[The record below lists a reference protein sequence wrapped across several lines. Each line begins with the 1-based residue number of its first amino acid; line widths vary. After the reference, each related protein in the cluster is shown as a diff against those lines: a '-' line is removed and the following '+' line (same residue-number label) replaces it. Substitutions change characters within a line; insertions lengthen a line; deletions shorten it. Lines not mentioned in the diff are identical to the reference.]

1 MVEAGDEESR
11 SVELLKTLRADIDM
25 FKLVH
30 PEKGSTKYLYYPDFR
45 ALLLFR
51 LATWCF
57 ERSLLRPFAY
67 ALTVWND
74 LICGVWI
81 GPRVQA
87 GPGLFLGHP
96 RGLVIN
102 PGTKIGKYCS
112 ILQRVTIG
120 GPNVTIGD
128 YVEINAGAAIIS
140 NARGKSKLTVGSHS
154 IIGAGAVV
162 VNDVPDCSVV
172 VGVPGRVV
180 KKITPVDDWVSFRK
194 ARNESGWE
202 TDDSSAR

>member
-1 MVEAGDEESR
+1 MAEAGAEEKHR
-11 SVELLKTLRADIDM
+11 MELLKTLKADIDM
-25 FKLVH
+25 FNLVH
-30 PEKGSTKYLYYPDFR
+30 PEKGLTKYIYYPDFR
-45 ALLLFR
+45 ALFLFR
-51 LATWCF
+51 LAIWCF

-96 RGLVIN
+96 RGLVVN
-102 PGTKIGKYCS
+102 PSTKIGKCCS
-112 ILQRVTIG
+112 ILQGVTIG
-120 GPNVTIGD
+120 GPNVTVGD

-140 NARGKSKLTVGSHS
+140 NARGKRKLTVGSHS

-172 VGVPGRVV
+172 VGVPGRVI
-180 KKITPVDDWVSFRK
+180 KKITPADDWVSFRK
-194 ARNESGWE
+194 ARNESGRE
-202 TDDSSAR
+202 TDVSSTR